1 MARAA
6 LRLAGNAPGELYVDQ
21 SCIDCETCRRL
32 APQVFSRDA
41 SVGQSVVSAQPA
53 DAASLRRALMALVAC
68 PTASIGT
75 EHKQDVSS
83 AAAAFPDEVLPGV
96 YDCGYAS
103 ESSFGAASWLIRRP
117 SGNVLVDSP
126 RAARPLLERLE
137 ALGGVRWLFL
147 THRDDVADHRK
158 LRDRFGCE
166 RILHRDDVS
175 AGTRDVEV
183 QPQGRDPLRLADDLL
198 LVPVPGHTR
207 GSCALLYRDEVLFS
221 GDHLWGDED
230 TGQLGAGRGV
240 CWYSWEEQTRSME
253 RLLDLRFSAVLPGHG
268 RPFRAG
274 SPEAMQQELRR
285 LVSSMRQR

>member
-6 LRLAGNAPGELYVDQ
+6 LRLAGNAPGELYVDE

-32 APQVFSRDA
+32 APQVFSRDMSA
-41 SVGQSVVSAQPA
+41 GQSVVSAQPA

-166 RILHRDDVS
+166 RILHRDDIS

-183 QPQGRDPLRLADDLL
+183 QPQGRDLLRLADDLL

-230 TGQLGAGRGV
+230 TGLLGAGRSV

-253 RLLDLRFSAVLPGHG
+253 RLLDLRFSTVLPGHG
-268 RPFRAG
+268 RPFRAH
-274 SPEAMQQELRR
+274 SPEALQQELRR